1 MAERSSNE
9 EDPSIEEILD
19 SIRRIISD
27 DVMDGP
33 APEPEPEPVV
43 VAVEPESE
51 PEPVFIMPE
60 PEPEPVFVEPEPEAR
75 PEPEPVREEEVLV
88 LTDKVDDIE
97 EPAAAPQPEPDA
109 TTAEQIVEEQISKQ
123 PLQVDLR
130 DAQEPK
136 PEPVIDSFENDAV
149 FTEKAEAEAY
159 EAISGLA
166 RKVALGRGSLTLE
179 EIVRQEL
186 KPLLRGW
193 LHQNL
198 SAVIDRLVREELERV
213 SNRVLEK

>member
-1 MAERSSNE
+1 MAERAKNE

-27 DVMDGP
+27 DVVGEP
-33 APEPEPEPVV
+33 EPEPEPEPV
-43 VAVEPESE
+43 AAPEPKPVRP
-51 PEPVFIMPE
+51 PEPVVMREPE
-60 PEPEPVFVEPEPEAR
+60 PEPEPDVVFLSEVEPEIE
-75 PEPEPVREEEVLV
+75 EPAVEEVLV
-88 LTDKVDDIE
+88 LTDRVD
-97 EPAAAPQPEPDA
+97 EPEPQPQPV
-109 TTAEQIVEEQISKQ
+109 TVAEQIIEEQISKQ
-123 PLQVDLR
+123 SLQVDLR
-130 DAQEPK
+130 DAHEPK
-136 PEPVIDSFENDAV
+136 VEPVMESFEDDAL

-166 RKVALGRGSLTLE
+166 RKVAMGKASLTLE

>member
-1 MAERSSNE
+1 MAERAKNE

-27 DVMDGP
+27 DVVGEP
-33 APEPEPEPVV
+33 EAEPELEPVVAAKPEPVRAPEPVVVRQPEPEPEPDVV
-43 VAVEPESE
+43 FLSEIEPEIEE
-51 PEPVFIMPE
+51 PEV
-60 PEPEPVFVEPEPEAR
+60 
-75 PEPEPVREEEVLV
+75 EEVLV
-88 LTDKVDDIE
+88 LTDRVD
-97 EPAAAPQPEPDA
+97 EPEPQPQPV
-109 TTAEQIVEEQISKQ
+109 TQAEQIIEEQISKQ
-123 PLQVDLR
+123 TLQVDLR
-130 DAQEPK
+130 DAHEPK
-136 PEPVIDSFENDAV
+136 PEPVMDSLEDDSI

-159 EAISGLA
+159 EAISSLA
-166 RKVALGRGSLTLE
+166 RKVAMGKASLTLE

-193 LHQNL
+193 LNQHL